1 MIKSVRMKNNVRW
14 LTFAA
19 ASVIVAGLFFA
30 SCEKYSYLI
39 EEIDPTVPVR
49 FDTDIQPVFND
60 NCIMCH
66 KGTRPPDLRAENSY
80 EALTTGGYVDPP
92 AAGSKLYKKITTGSH
107 ASYISKDTDK
117 QLIYNWIEQGAKNS
131 NK

>member
-1 MIKSVRMKNNVRW
+1 MMKYNVRW

-19 ASVIVAGLFFA
+19 ASMIVAGLFFA

-49 FDTDIQPVFND
+49 FNTEIQPVFND
-60 NCIMCH
+60 NCVMCH

-80 EALTTGGYVDPP
+80 EALTTGGYVDTP
-92 AAGSKLYKKITTGSH
+92 AAVSDLNKKITTGSH
-107 ASYISKDTDK
+107 ASYIPKETDK
-117 QLIYNWIEQGAKNS
+117 QLIYNWIEQGAKN
-131 NK
+131 NKK